1 MESKQEDFLY
11 KDLTFKI
18 IGIAM
23 EVHRELGFGFL
34 EKVYE
39 NALMIAFRLAG
50 IKVVQQAAIKVYYRG
65 EIVGEYV
72 ADILVEDKVILEL
85 KSQDKITDVHRAQ
98 TLNYLKATNLKVAL
112 ILNFGKRSLEHE
124 RLVR

>member
-1 MESKQEDFLY
+1 
-11 KDLTFKI
+11 
-18 IGIAM
+18 M

-72 ADILVEDKVILEL
+72 ADILVEDKVIIEL

>member
-72 ADILVEDKVILEL
+72 ADILVEDKVIIEL

>member
-1 MESKQEDFLY
+1 MESPQEQFLF
-11 KDLTFKI
+11 KELTFKI

-39 NALMIAFRLAG
+39 NALLVAFRLVG
-50 IKVVQQAAIKVYYRG
+50 IKAEQQVPIKVYFKG
-65 EIVGEYV
+65 VIVGEYI
-72 ADILVEDKVILEL
+72 ADILVEDKIILEL

>member
-124 RLVR
+124 R

>member
-50 IKVVQQAAIKVYYRG
+50 IKVVQQAAIKVYYRR

-72 ADILVEDKVILEL
+72 ADILVEDKVIIEL
-85 KSQDKITDVHRAQ
+85 KSHDKITDVHRAQ

-124 RLVR
+124 R